1 MKTIHYFIIVIS
13 TIVCVCIC
21 CTYSDKQ
28 NCSMNDSPKTISQLK
43 QEILE
48 TGDTSAYYDLTIQ
61 LMEYKFGD
69 DELLPYALIMANKYN
84 YTQAYFDVF
93 DCLTA
98 KYSSDIGQIDSLTA
112 QLAIKY
118 LLIASEK
125 GHWQAS
131 EIVESHSITKACD
144 NNIGQLNK
152 IFQ

>member
-1 MKTIHYFIIVIS
+1 MKTIINFIIVIS
-13 TIVCVCIC
+13 TIALLCFS
-21 CTYSDKQ
+21 CTHSDKPSY
-28 NCSMNDSPKTISQLK
+28 SMNDSPKTISQLK

-61 LMEYKFGD
+61 LMEYKLGD
-69 DELLPYALIMANKYN
+69 DDLLPYALIMANKYN

-93 DCLTA
+93 DCLTT

-131 EIVESHSITKACD
+131 EIVESHSIIENQDAVK
-144 NNIGQLNK
+144 QLNR

>member
-1 MKTIHYFIIVIS
+1 MKTIINSIILIS
-13 TIVCVCIC
+13 TIALLCFS
-21 CTYSDKQ
+21 CTYPDEPSYP
-28 NCSMNDSPKTISQLK
+28 MNDSPKTISQLK
-43 QEILE
+43 QEIIE
-48 TGDTSAYYDLTIQ
+48 TGDTSAYYDLKIQ
-61 LMEYKFGD
+61 LMEYKSGD
-69 DELLPYALIMANKYN
+69 DDLLPYALIMANKYN

-125 GHWQAS
+125 RHWQAS
-131 EIVESHSITKACD
+131 EIVESHSIVENQDAIK
-144 NNIGQLNK
+144 QLNT

>member
-1 MKTIHYFIIVIS
+1 MKTIINFIILIS
-13 TIVCVCIC
+13 TIALLCFS
-21 CTYSDKQ
+21 CTYPDEPSYP
-28 NCSMNDSPKTISQLK
+28 MNDSPKTISQLK
-43 QEILE
+43 QEIIE
-48 TGDTSAYYDLTIQ
+48 TGDTSAYYDLIIQ
-61 LMEYKFGD
+61 LMEYKSGD
-69 DELLPYALIMANKYN
+69 DDLLPYALIMANKYN

-125 GHWQAS
+125 RHWQAS
-131 EIVESHSITKACD
+131 EIVESHSIVENQDAIK
-144 NNIGQLNK
+144 QLNT

>member
-1 MKTIHYFIIVIS
+1 MKTIINFIILIS
-13 TIVCVCIC
+13 TIALLCFS
-21 CTYSDKQ
+21 CTYPDEPSY
-28 NCSMNDSPKTISQLK
+28 SMNDSPKTISQLK
-43 QEILE
+43 QEIIE
-48 TGDTSAYYDLTIQ
+48 TGDTSAYYDLIIQ
-61 LMEYKFGD
+61 LMEYKSGD
-69 DELLPYALIMANKYN
+69 DDLLPYALIMANKYN

-125 GHWQAS
+125 RHWQAS
-131 EIVESHSITKACD
+131 EIVESHSIVENQDAIK
-144 NNIGQLNK
+144 QLNT

>member
-1 MKTIHYFIIVIS
+1 MKTIINSIILIS
-13 TIVCVCIC
+13 TIALLCFS
-21 CTYSDKQ
+21 CTYPDEPSYP
-28 NCSMNDSPKTISQLK
+28 MNDSPKTISQLK
-43 QEILE
+43 QEIIE
-48 TGDTSAYYDLTIQ
+48 TGDTSAYYDLKIQ
-61 LMEYKFGD
+61 LMEYKSGD
-69 DELLPYALIMANKYN
+69 DDLLPYALIMANKYN

-125 GHWQAS
+125 RHWQAS
-131 EIVESHSITKACD
+131 EIVESHAITKACD

>member
-1 MKTIHYFIIVIS
+1 
-13 TIVCVCIC
+13 
-21 CTYSDKQ
+21 
-28 NCSMNDSPKTISQLK
+28 
-43 QEILE
+43 
-48 TGDTSAYYDLTIQ
+48 
-61 LMEYKFGD
+61 MEYKSGD
-69 DELLPYALIMANKYN
+69 DDLLPYALIMANKYN

-125 GHWQAS
+125 RHWQAS
-131 EIVESHSITKACD
+131 EIVESHSIVENQDAIK
-144 NNIGQLNK
+144 QLNT

>member
-1 MKTIHYFIIVIS
+1 MKKIIIFIIVIF
-13 TIVCVCIC
+13 TIALLSFSCSN
-21 CTYSDKQ
+21 SDKT
-28 NCSMNDSPKTISQLK
+28 NFSMNDSPKTISQLK
-43 QEILE
+43 LEILE

-61 LMEYKFGD
+61 LMEYKSGD
-69 DELLPYALIMANKYN
+69 DDLLPYALIMANKYN

-131 EIVESHSITKACD
+131 EIVESHSIIKNQD
-144 NNIGQLNK
+144 PIKQLNQV
-152 IFQ
+152 FQ